1 MIIILELT
9 KNMLKSMLSFVV
21 WNVQDL
27 KASFPKPY
35 SDALDYYENIIMQAL
50 QPKTLLFAT
59 NGDMYNTFSV

>member
-21 WNVQDL
+21 WNVSDL
-27 KASFPKPY
+27 KASFLKPH

-50 QPKTLLFAT
+50 
-59 NGDMYNTFSV
+59 